1 MIPVILGINNTDY
14 GNLIFVFTA
23 GIAPSSMGLIMV
35 FATYS
40 PEAKKNYFKRFIP
53 TWNGFWFVLLYAI
66 LLLDISTAS
75 LILLLKGKPDFK
87 TIQNFVHNPL
97 YALSFVFFMY
107 LWGPAN
113 GEFGWRGY
121 ALDRLLTK
129 FNFVKGSFLLGFIW
143 GIWHIPWIFYSAQW
157 QSRSFSISPLWFGIF
172 ILSTIATSFMMSIA
186 YILSN
191 RNYFNASS
199 IHAVSNAI
207 LGLFY
212 MDIPLEGQ
220 NLALASDLILSTIIT
235 FTVLVI
241 SQKYFFNQFFTIMA
255 NVKVSEVEK

>member
-1 MIPVILGINNTDY
+1 MKKCEKHLLIFFAGTLAWTWTIGMIPVILGINNTDY

-66 LLLDISTAS
+66 LLLGISTAS
-75 LILLLKGKPDFK
+75 LILLLKEKPDFK
-87 TIQNFVHNPL
+87 TIQ
-97 YALSFVFFMY
+97 
-107 LWGPAN
+107 
-113 GEFGWRGY
+113 
-121 ALDRLLTK
+121 
-129 FNFVKGSFLLGFIW
+129 NFVKGSFLLGFIW

-157 QSRSFSISPLWFGIF
+157 QRRSFSISPLLFGIF

-241 SQKYFFNQFFTIMA
+241 FQKYFFNQFFTIMA